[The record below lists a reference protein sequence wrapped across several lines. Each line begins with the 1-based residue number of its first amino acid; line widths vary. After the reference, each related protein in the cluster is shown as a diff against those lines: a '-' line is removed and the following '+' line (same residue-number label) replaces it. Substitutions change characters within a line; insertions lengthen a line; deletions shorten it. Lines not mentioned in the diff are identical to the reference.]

1 MAKKTAN
8 HSIDPTNIDVQ
19 PNERWT
25 EEHARTVLHACQ
37 SRGESL
43 VAFARRHG
51 LSPQRLYW
59 WSRRLQV
66 PEREREP
73 APERALVPI
82 VVTKTSRAIE
92 LPIVLRLGPVVVEVH
107 EPEHVPTAWL
117 ATLVRDL
124 GEVLE

>member
-1 MAKKTAN
+1 M
-8 HSIDPTNIDVQ
+8 
-19 PNERWT
+19 
-25 EEHARTVLHACQ
+25 VLHACH

-43 VAFARRHG
+43 IAFARRHG

-66 PEREREP
+66 PPLVHE
-73 APERALVPI
+73 PERALVPV
-82 VVTKTSRAIE
+82 VVTNSTVTTE
-92 LPIVLRLGPVVVEVH
+92 HPIVLRLGRHVVVEVH
-107 EPEHVPTAWL
+107 EPEQVPTAWL